1 MNRSSESLSQSER
14 SALSLKALQKAR
26 ESLKQGDKRSARRF
40 AAQSA
45 ALNPEEED
53 PWLILAAVAGP
64 HASIAYLNQALQINP
79 SSPRALKGMEWAV
92 ERLQAQETPPPKST
106 AAQTEKKPSKQPPK
120 SSFLVLA
127 AFIYLFLSFIAMGIA
142 ASPYYPQLASTF
154 SNSPLNYNPIA
165 DRFQFSLLVPEN
177 AGAIPVLLVQNSRS
191 NLIPPPI
198 LEPIPTSTPVST
210 AVALNPSIESPVAI
224 ETLDQTETPVPPPT
238 ETPTLVPSPTVLP
251 TEIPTALPTETPF
264 PTKSAVPTE
273 VPAISSPDPSATIA
287 PTSTAVPPPARKQKK
302 KAAVGG
308 SAPAAGPGF
317 RPYGLTLNDRWIAVD
332 LSTQTTYAMQG
343 DTIMHTFL
351 VSTGRWPTVTVK
363 GVYKIYVK
371 YRTANMTG
379 EDYYLP
385 DVPYVMYFYKG
396 YGLHGTYWHTSFGTP
411 MSHGCVNLSP
421 HDAAWLYEFASVG
434 TLVSVH
440 D

>member
-1 MNRSSESLSQSER
+1 L
-14 SALSLKALQKAR
+14 
-26 ESLKQGDKRSARRF
+26 
-40 AAQSA
+40 
-45 ALNPEEED
+45 
-53 PWLILAAVAGP
+53 
-64 HASIAYLNQALQINP
+64 
-79 SSPRALKGMEWAV
+79 
-92 ERLQAQETPPPKST
+92 
-106 AAQTEKKPSKQPPK
+106 
-120 SSFLVLA
+120 
-127 AFIYLFLSFIAMGIA
+127 
-142 ASPYYPQLASTF
+142 
-154 SNSPLNYNPIA
+154 
-165 DRFQFSLLVPEN
+165 
-177 AGAIPVLLVQNSRS
+177 
-191 NLIPPPI
+191 
-198 LEPIPTSTPVST
+198 
-210 AVALNPSIESPVAI
+210 
-224 ETLDQTETPVPPPT
+224 PT
-238 ETPTLVPSPTVLP
+238 ET
-251 TEIPTALPTETPF
+251 PTALPTETPF
-264 PTKSAVPTE
+264 PTESPVPTE
-273 VPAISSPDPSATIA
+273 APTIASPDPSATIA
-287 PTSTAVPPPARKQKK
+287 PTSNAAPPPARKQKK

-379 EDYYLP
+379 DDYFLP
-385 DVPYVMYFYKG
+385 NVPYVMYFYKG